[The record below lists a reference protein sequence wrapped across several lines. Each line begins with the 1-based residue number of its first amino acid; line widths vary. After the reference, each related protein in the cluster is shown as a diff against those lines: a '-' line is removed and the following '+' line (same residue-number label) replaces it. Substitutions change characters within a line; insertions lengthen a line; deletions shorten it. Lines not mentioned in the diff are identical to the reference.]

1 MMTHFLGRAALAAVV
16 AASALVAPA
25 ALAQNDPGF
34 FIPPG
39 QGGARPPAQP
49 PRPPQGQPAQ
59 GQPAQGQPGQRP
71 PAPGQ
76 PRPTARTEAPA
87 PLPAGQPPPAAVIG
101 IVDIPEVQ
109 RVSAS
114 FNQVR
119 EEVERR
125 RTRLNDD
132 LQREQNGWRDAQQ
145 ALAGDRAG
153 LQAEVLRLRER
164 ELQDRITDSQ
174 RIFRNRSQ
182 AIEQAAQVALV
193 EIEGAL
199 GTVIR
204 QVAQS
209 RSVNLVLPRPL
220 VIMNEPP
227 FDLTEE
233 IAQQFN
239 RVLPRVT
246 IPAESDGRT
255 PSAPPA
261 AAAGARPA
269 TPPAAPR
276 PPAR

>member
-1 MMTHFLGRAALAAVV
+1 MMMTHFLGRAAMALALAAPVFLTPV
-16 AASALVAPA
+16 FVAPGA
-25 ALAQNDPGF
+25 MAQQDPGF
-34 FIPPG
+34 FVPG
-39 QGGARPPAQP
+39 GNRPQGQQP
-49 PRPPQGQPAQ
+49 PQRPPQGQPAQ
-59 GQPAQGQPGQRP
+59 GQRPPQGQPPAGQRP
-71 PAPGQ
+71 PG
-76 PRPTARTEAPA
+76 RTEAPP
-87 PLPAGQPPPAAVIG
+87 PLPPGQQPPAAVIG

-119 EEVERR
+119 EEIERR

-145 ALAGDRAG
+145 ALAGERAG

-182 AIEQAAQVALV
+182 AIEQAAQTALV
-193 EIEGAL
+193 EIEQAL

-209 RSVNLVLPRPL
+209 RSVNIVLPRPL

-239 RVLPRVT
+239 RILPRVN
-246 IPAESDGRT
+246 IPAESDGRN
-255 PSAPPA
+255 PPPA
-261 AAAGARPA
+261 APAPAAARPPA
-269 TPPAAPR
+269 APAAPR